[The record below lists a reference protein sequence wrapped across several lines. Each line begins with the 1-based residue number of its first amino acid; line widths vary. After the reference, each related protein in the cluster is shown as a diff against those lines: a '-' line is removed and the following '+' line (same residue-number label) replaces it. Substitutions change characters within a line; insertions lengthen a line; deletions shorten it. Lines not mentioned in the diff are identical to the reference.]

1 MKRQD
6 TARGFTLIEMLVT
19 LAIMIVV
26 IGISVPIVSSARASA
41 RRSDAVNAVR
51 GALAA
56 AREAAVERRTV
67 VAIEFV
73 GSANVNRGD
82 VMILT
87 DKSVDVTGD
96 RRIGNPIALPDF
108 IKFSTTIATEWT
120 LANGWDGDPDDIYDP
135 AGDPDIAY
143 KPDGTVA
150 DTEGTTDLAL
160 WDTVDDLRIVLRV
173 LPATGLVV
181 EAWHLQDPLLPEG
194 PTNPRD
200 RGWL

>member
-1 MKRQD
+1 MRRQD

-19 LAIMIVV
+19 LAIMVLV
-26 IGISVPIVSSARASA
+26 IGISIPIVATARASA
-41 RRSDAVNAVR
+41 RRSDAVNSVR

-73 GSANVNRGD
+73 SSTDVNRGD

-108 IKFSTTIATEWT
+108 IKFSKSIATEWT
-120 LANGWDGDPDDIYDP
+120 LENGWDGDPDDLYDP
-135 AGDPDIAY
+135 SGNHDIAY